1 MITLLPPSE
10 GKTVPAEGLP
20 LDLSRLLHSSLSDL
34 RMGVLDAL
42 HRLCIGDTETALN
55 VLGLTEGQRD
65 VLRRNQALF
74 AVPCDSA
81 FRVYTGVLYSQIG
94 FETLTP
100 AHVDR
105 LTECVWITSAL
116 FGFIGFADAIP
127 AYRLSGDVR
136 LPGIGAL
143 SAYWR
148 PQLTTLLASTAG
160 YVLDMRSGIY
170 VKLAPIDGSFAER
183 TIVPRIL
190 QKMPIGPPKLITHF
204 NKATKGRIIRAL
216 AMADN
221 PVETL
226 DQFLSVIALMGAD
239 VDVTL
244 PTRAGGF
251 IQVDILVS
259 SV

>member
-10 GKTVPAEGLP
+10 GKTEPADGLP
-20 LDLSRLLHSSLSDL
+20 LDLSCLLHPSLSDL
-34 RMGVLDAL
+34 RVGVLDAL
-42 HRLCIGDTETALN
+42 ARLCAGDTETALK
-55 VLGLTEGQRD
+55 VLGLTKGQQN
-65 VLRRNQALF
+65 VLSRNQSLRT
-74 AVPCDSA
+74 VPCDKA

-94 FETLTP
+94 FETLTS
-100 AHVDR
+100 AQLDR

-116 FGFIGFADAIP
+116 FGFIGFADVIP
-127 AYRLSGDVR
+127 AYRLSGDAR

-148 PQLTTLLASTAG
+148 SQLTILLSSTSG

-170 VKLAPIDGSFAER
+170 VKLAPVDVSFAER

-204 NKATKGRIIRAL
+204 NKATKGRIVRAL
-216 AMADN
+216 ALADK

-226 DQFLSVIALMGAD
+226 DQFLGVIALMGAD

-244 PTRAGGF
+244 PMRAGGF
-251 IQVDILVS
+251 VQVDILVS